1 MHLKALLLLSLAVS
15 ACGPSPPDE
24 RTLLLEVDDNAFF
37 AGLRIY
43 RDEARLLYTFDDHEE
58 FKIAA
63 TLTPAGERE
72 LAELLA
78 VATRDSE
85 FSPCPDECGFLGC
98 PGTWTLHNTDAAG
111 GFEVGFCGTLHVE
124 RPAEFEDALKVLFL
138 PLECKSNEF
147 VEVEAPCPP

>member
-15 ACGPSPPDE
+15 ACGPSPPGE
-24 RTLLLEVDDNAFF
+24 RTLLLEVDGNAFF
-37 AGLRIY
+37 DGLRIY

-58 FKIAA
+58 YELAA

-78 VATRDSE
+78 LATRDRE
-85 FSPCPDECGFLGC
+85 FPPCPDECGFLGC

-111 GFEVGFCGTLHVE
+111 GFEVSFCDIQHMEHT
-124 RPAEFEDALKVLFL
+124 AEFEDALNVLL
-138 PLECKSNEF
+138 SPLECVSNEF
-147 VEVEAPCPP
+147 VEVETPCTL